1 MTGMSER
8 NHRIA
13 LVGAGGIAAVHAGFV
28 KGVRNASI
36 VAICDPVPGKA
47 AELAATKQVDARC
60 YTDIDAMLRET
71 EPSIVHVVTPPATHA
86 DLSIRAMEAGANV
99 LVEKPMALRV
109 ADCDRMITVARARG
123 RRLCVGHNRL
133 FDPVIR
139 KAHSMIERG
148 IVGDVV
154 NVEAYQGVNQVEL
167 GGGATAAWR
176 IENPYAPLYNLAP
189 HPFYLVSNLVGE
201 VREAQVM
208 GRAGHPGSPLITEAR
223 VLLEGEHGYG
233 LVVFSMASQPYL
245 NHLNVYGTKAT
256 LRVNLNTMTIVS
268 ERVRKLPKMVAKF
281 AANVEPAAQ
290 LLAGTAEVA
299 IGVAT
304 RRMKLYPGIGEN
316 IRRFYRSLETGDPPP
331 VDGPAGRET
340 VRLLNL
346 VEDSLDARVTSRT
359 REHRTNGH
367 AGGEVAW
374 TS

>member
-1 MTGMSER
+1 MSAKT
-8 NHRIA
+8 HRIA

-36 VAICDPVPGKA
+36 VAVCDPVPGKA
-47 AELAATKQVDARC
+47 AELVAAKQIDATA
-60 YTDIDAMLRET
+60 YTDLDEMLRKA

-99 LVEKPMALRV
+99 LVEKPMAMRV
-109 ADCDRMITVARARG
+109 ADCDRMIAAARTHG

-139 KAHSMIERG
+139 KAYSMIERG

-176 IENPYAPLYNLAP
+176 IENPFAPLYNLAP
-189 HPFYLVSNLVGE
+189 HPFYLVADLVGD

-223 VLLEGEHGYG
+223 VLVEGERAYG

-245 NHLNVYGTKAT
+245 NHLNIYGTKAT
-256 LRVNLNTMTIVS
+256 LRVNLNTMTIIA
-268 ERVRKLPKMVAKF
+268 ERVRRLPKMVAKF

-331 VDGPAGRET
+331 VGPAAGRET

-346 VEDSLDARVTSRT
+346 VEESISART
-359 REHRTNGH
+359 RAGEAARPANGH
-367 AGGEVAW
+367 AGQEVAW